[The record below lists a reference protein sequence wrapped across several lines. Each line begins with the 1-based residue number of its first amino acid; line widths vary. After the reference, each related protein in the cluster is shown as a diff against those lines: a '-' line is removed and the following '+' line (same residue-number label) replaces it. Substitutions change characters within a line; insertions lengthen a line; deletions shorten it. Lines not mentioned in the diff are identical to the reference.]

1 MLADAGFEDAI
12 ISASSDLDE
21 YLIDSL
27 KQQGA
32 KINSWGVG
40 TNLITA
46 KDCPSFG
53 GVYKLVAMQD
63 DKTGEF
69 IPKIKIS
76 ENVGKITNPGVKDV
90 YRIYDNDSGKAL
102 GDLITL
108 REEGEPVGKVNEDG
122 EEEIEI
128 FDEESPWKRKAITNY
143 TIKNLR
149 VQIYD
154 GGKRVYE
161 SPSVKEVQQYCKD
174 QIETIWEETL
184 RFENPQ
190 TYYVDLSQKL
200 WDLKQG
206 LMEEHGKKSR

>member
-1 MLADAGFEDAI
+1 MILSLIRKYGLPLSPILEYAINEKKEEYTDTTTSDVVVPVIEEHINDVVEQIADSSTEEIESED
-12 ISASSDLDE
+12 E
-21 YLIDSL
+21 
-27 KQQGA
+27 K
-32 KINSWGVG
+32 
-40 TNLITA
+40 
-46 KDCPSFG
+46 P
-53 GVYKLVAMQD
+53 
-63 DKTGEF
+63 
-69 IPKIKIS
+69 
-76 ENVGKITNPGVKDV
+76 
-90 YRIYDNDSGKAL
+90 
-102 GDLITL
+102 
-108 REEGEPVGKVNEDG
+108 EDG